1 MAEAE
6 SAIMEEMQGVV
17 TTMNN
22 DQTRKS
28 LIERVKKFYGNQRKQ
43 LVPWSEFLKR
53 PKLPANAGE
62 ATKRIMHNV
71 PKFKANYILI
81 SCFLALYALCTSPLL
96 LLIMGAM
103 YAGLTWSNHL
113 KEEGSITVMGA
124 WLLLNASS
132 SGVSRSFIGREIDAK
147 QVAMAST
154 VGGGVLLWLFGA
166 TSVIFW
172 MLGKGHMP
180 GLSRQSTYTVA
191 FSGASIVVVGGHAAL
206 VNVPATEQ
214 LESSA

>member
-17 TTMNN
+17 TSINN
-22 DQTRKS
+22 DQNRKS
-28 LIERVKKFYGNQRKQ
+28 LVERVKKFYANQSKQ
-43 LVPWSEFLKR
+43 LVPWNEFLKR
-53 PKLPANAGE
+53 PKLPPNAGE

-96 LLIMGAM
+96 LLIMAGM

-113 KEEGSITVMGA
+113 KEEGPVTIM
-124 WLLLNASS
+124 
-132 SGVSRSFIGREIDAK
+132 GREVQAR

-172 MLGKGHMP
+172 MLG
-180 GLSRQSTYTVA
+180 
-191 FSGASIVVVGGHAAL
+191 ASMVVVGGHAAL
-206 VNVPATEQ
+206 VTIPAPEQ